1 MEQNCHP
8 LILKN
13 FYCRLV
19 VDETEEGGEFCLTN
33 WRSTEGLGGEEKMIR
48 IGQKKEIKDCFCYN
62 MSWPIKGKL
71 EAIGWAS
78 MWDYL
83 KRVIFKCVSFNERV
97 GDFE

>member
-1 MEQNCHP
+1 MEQKYHP

-48 IGQKKEIKDCFCYN
+48 IGQ
-62 MSWPIKGKL
+62 
-71 EAIGWAS
+71 
-78 MWDYL
+78 
-83 KRVIFKCVSFNERV
+83 
-97 GDFE
+97 